1 MRCEKPESRRKY
13 GFAIGVGVG
22 RMIHVTTQ
30 AKALTKQAL
39 ALKPEE
45 RIALAKTLLTSVDGF
60 TSPEIEAVWREEI
73 ERRVKEIET
82 GQAKLIPAEEVHRK
96 ARASVHEAARL
107 SPRS

>member
-1 MRCEKPESRRKY
+1 MGKVIR
-13 GFAIGVGVG
+13 
-22 RMIHVTTQ
+22 VTTQ

-45 RIALAKTLLTSVDGF
+45 RIALAETLLTSVDGF
-60 TSPEIEAVWREEI
+60 ASPEIEMAWMEEV

-96 ARASVHEAARL
+96 ARAVVHEAARL
-107 SPRS
+107 SSRR